1 MSHPRF
7 LVCVSGMSPA
17 VVTET
22 LYALLKTEQQP
33 FVPDE
38 VHVITTLQGRTRL
51 IKELLDPQTG
61 AFHALVR
68 EHAGGAAIRFD
79 ADTIHVI
86 SAQRAASALPVP
98 ASPSTRPSTQLR
110 GGTLPQ
116 HGSVRVELEDITT
129 EEDNEAA
136 ANTIYQV
143 LYDLKSRAPD
153 VQIHASVAGGRKSMS
168 FYMGHAFSL
177 LGGPHDQLS
186 HVLVNEPFENPR
198 LGFYY
203 PPATP
208 RLLSLPDGTSVSTAD
223 AQVKLAH
230 LSVLRLNALLRYQD
244 WPERAKSSL
253 RFAVELAQAAVQPP
267 KLTVALLGQ
276 GGRSRSKGQGAL
288 LVCGQS
294 VALSPVQF
302 TVFALHAVALVH
314 QERMLGGAN
323 IDIEALTD
331 TFWDEIATELE
342 DLGHKRFE
350 RPTNV
355 KSIYSQIQAKLRS
368 AVGEAVARH
377 FEISPVGKKE
387 PGGKRP
393 YALQVDAALLDI
405 KDIAHWADILK
416 DELS

>member
-38 VHVITTLQGRTRL
+38 VHVITTLQGRARL
-51 IKELLDPQTG
+51 LKELLDPQTG

-68 EHAGGAAIRFD
+68 DHAGGANIRFD

-86 SAQRAASALPVP
+86 SAQRAASALPAAALP
-98 ASPSTRPSTQLR
+98 NAHPTTQLR
-110 GGTLPQ
+110 GGTLLP
-116 HGSVRVELEDITT
+116 HSSVSVELDDITT

-153 VQIHASVAGGRKSMS
+153 AQIHASVAGGRKSMS

-177 LGGPHDQLS
+177 LGGPQDQLS

-208 RLLSLPDGTSVSTAD
+208 RQLSLPDGTSVSTAD
-223 AQVKLAH
+223 AEIKLAH

-267 KLTVALLGQ
+267 KLKVALLGKN
-276 GGRSRSKGQGAL
+276 SRAHSKAQGAL
-288 LVCGQS
+288 LVCGQE
-294 VALSPVQF
+294 VTLSPVQF
-302 TVFALHAVALVH
+302 TVFALHALALVNQH
-314 QERMLGGAN
+314 RMCDGAS

-331 TFWDEIATELE
+331 DFWHDIASELE
-342 DLGHKRFE
+342 DLGHKRFD
-350 RPTNV
+350 RPTNI
-355 KSIYSQIQAKLRS
+355 KSIYSQIQGKLRK
-368 AVGEAVARH
+368 AVGQAVADH
-377 FEISPVGKKE
+377 FQISTVGERKNDKK
-387 PGGKRP
+387 RA
-393 YALQVDAALLDI
+393 YALHIDPALLDTN
-405 KDIAHWADILK
+405 DIAHWADILK
-416 DELS
+416 DELG

>member
-38 VHVITTLQGRTRL
+38 VHVITTLQGRTKL
-51 IKELLDPQTG
+51 IKELLDPTTG

-116 HGSVRVELEDITT
+116 HDSVRVELDDITT

-143 LYDLKSRAPD
+143 LYNLKSRAPD

-177 LGGPHDQLS
+177 LAGPHDQLS
-186 HVLVNEPFENPR
+186 HVLVNEPFETPR

-208 RLLSLPDGTSVSTAD
+208 RMLSLPDGTSVSTAD

-267 KLTVALLGQ
+267 KLTVTLLGQ
-276 GGRSRSKGQGAL
+276 GGRSRSKDQGAL
-288 LVCGQS
+288 LVCGQE

-314 QERMLGGAN
+314 QERMRDGAN

-331 TFWDEIATELE
+331 AFWDDIAGELE

-377 FEISPVGKKE
+377 FEIGAVGDKK
-387 PGGKRP
+387 PGKKRP

-416 DELS
+416 DELG